1 MTKSM
6 ATVIPI
12 RRARSRKI
20 DLALALA
27 MLHKAVRVRERARR
41 ARLALVARSVIRR
54 LPSYSGA
61 KPLGA

>member
-1 MTKSM
+1 MIKSM

-27 MLHKAVRVRERARR
+27 MLGKSAKVYERAQRVQ
-41 ARLALVARSVIRR
+41 LAFFARSVLRSLHANSDANSLR
-54 LPSYSGA
+54 A
-61 KPLGA
+61 